1 MADHLSIKILGVLS
15 GVADGPLAVGALGVI
30 ALAVLALTVRGLGD
44 SGRKW
49 LLPGRRE
56 EEPERT
62 DAGKLI
68 DPESRVC
75 SGARFPGPPSRC
87 VR

>member
-15 GVADGPLAVGALGVI
+15 GAADGPLAVGTLGVI
-30 ALAVLALTVRGLGD
+30 ALAVLVLTVRGLGD

-56 EEPERT
+56 E
-62 DAGKLI
+62 
-68 DPESRVC
+68 SRNAPTQ
-75 SGARFPGPPSRC
+75 GN
-87 VR
+87 